1 MIMAMAMA
9 PATRTR
15 PEATMADGSLS
26 LADWRRRV
34 ADLYADV
41 RRAGGGPDAWAAWR
55 TGRDALL
62 ARHPDTPVPAALREG
77 FTGMRFFDYDP
88 SWRLTGR
95 LESSDAAT
103 PAGPE
108 GSFAPLG
115 TVVALRGDREIRL
128 TLLWLEGYGGG
139 LFLPFRDG
147 TCGDETYGG
156 GRYLIDQVKGADLGA
171 LPDGQLVLDFNFAYH
186 PSCAH
191 DAKWA
196 CPLAPPENTIA
207 QAVRAGEML
216 PAGR

>member
-1 MIMAMAMA
+1 MG
-9 PATRTR
+9 PWT
-15 PEATMADGSLS
+15 TMADGSLS

-34 ADLYADV
+34 ADVYADV

-62 ARHPDTPVPAALREG
+62 AGHADTPVPAGLREG
-77 FTGMRFFDYDP
+77 FTAMGFFDYDP
-88 SWRLTGR
+88 SWCLTGR
-95 LESSDAAT
+95 LKSTDAAT
-103 PAGPE
+103 LAGPE
-108 GSFAPLG
+108 GSFASLG
-115 TVVALRGDREIRL
+115 TVVALRGDAEIRL

-191 DAKWA
+191 DAKWT

-216 PAGR
+216 PGGL